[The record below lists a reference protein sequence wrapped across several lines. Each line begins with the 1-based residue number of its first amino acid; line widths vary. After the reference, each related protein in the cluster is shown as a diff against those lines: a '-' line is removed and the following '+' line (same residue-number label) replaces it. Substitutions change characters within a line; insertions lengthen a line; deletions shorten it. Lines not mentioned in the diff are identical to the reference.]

1 MKKGMLVIISSPSGG
16 GKDSVV
22 NIITKK
28 IPNSRHFVTTTTRA
42 PREGEIPGKNYFFIS
57 LEDFRNK
64 IKRGAFLEYNF
75 YAGNYYGTER
85 EVLEDTLANYDIVI
99 SQIEVHGK
107 HNLDKLK
114 IENLS
119 IFLMPQSM
127 DIIRN
132 RLVNRGGL
140 PEKDIQERMEI
151 ALNEIEESKDYD
163 YQVVN
168 KEGGLDETV
177 AKVEEIIKK
186 ELTKR
191 QALDKSDSFS

>member
-16 GKDSVV
+16 GKDSVID
-22 NIITKK
+22 IITRK
-28 IPNSRHFVTTTTRA
+28 IPFSTRFITTTSRS
-42 PREGEIPGKNYFFIS
+42 PRSGDVPGKNYFFVS
-57 LEDFRNK
+57 LEEFKNK

-85 EVLEDTLANYDIVI
+85 EVLEDTLENYEVVI
-99 SQIEVHGK
+99 TQIEVNGK

-114 IENLS
+114 VENLS
-119 IFLMPQSM
+119 IFLTPESM
-127 DIIRN
+127 DVIHH

-140 PEKDIQERMEI
+140 SGENIEERMKI
-151 ALNEIEESKDYD
+151 AINEIEESKDYD
-163 YQVVN
+163 YQITN

-186 ELTKR
+186 ELEKR
-191 QALDKSDSFS
+191 VSLDK